1 MSVLEQQ
8 RLLARLQRY
17 APEATATTQ
26 QVWKVNEHLQI
37 NVTLAKFSAEKWVSV
52 EASSARAKRRAKVWL
67 EYLLWLAYVNLGEGG
82 QQYQR
87 IVVFSDRTIL
97 CTGVSS
103 NQAREWLKPWLKAWE
118 YAQTQPLVLPAAL
131 LLKIA
136 EKDKTHEWQL
146 NDQEQMVIADM
157 DAIYKVWEEDGRFSG
172 FSMTENEANKAH
184 RDWQFILQEQDA
196 KALLAHA
203 CEQFSYELYHPI
215 FLHQQSLED

>member
-1 MSVLEQQ
+1 MSK
-8 RLLARLQRY
+8 
-17 APEATATTQ
+17 
-26 QVWKVNEHLQI
+26 KVI
-37 NVTLAKFSAEKWVSV
+37 
-52 EASSARAKRRAKVWL
+52 
-67 EYLLWLAYVNLGEGG
+67 
-82 QQYQR
+82 
-87 IVVFSDRTIL
+87 TIL
-97 CTGVSS
+97 VPAY
-103 NQAREWLKPWLKAWE
+103 NEQA
-118 YAQTQPLVLPAAL
+118 VIAL
-131 LLKIA
+131 LVERLNSVSTKLKKYNFEFLFVDDGSSDKTAEMIKKIA

-203 CEQFSYELYHPI
+203 CDQFSYELYHPI